1 MSAEDPAARRARLA
15 ALREAAGGE
24 VAVAAPAPSG
34 PPDAAAGAADAP
46 VLKFRNYHA
55 DGAALAP
62 GAATVVEAAK
72 APDLVVEAPARAVV
86 PEGAP
91 DEVRELELRLPT
103 PPAPKT
109 WPLLPRRRPRVRLE
123 GTPRPTVPVCVRGT
137 RPSHA
142 PPVPLPTFL
151 GRPRRAGPPKTARR
165 PGARPRARP
174 GQAGTPHAAGDR
186 GPAAGAGGGWGWRAV
201 RAWGGCVCVCSFC

>member
-24 VAVAAPAPSG
+24 AAVAAPAPSG
-34 PPDAAAGAADAP
+34 PPDAAAGAANAP

-91 DEVRELELRLPT
+91 DEVRDMELRLPT
-103 PPAPKT
+103 PPAPQT
-109 WPLLPRRRPRVRLE
+109 WPLLPRRRPRVRLG
-123 GTPRPTVPVCVRGT
+123 GTPRPTVPVCVRAT

-142 PPVPLPTFL
+142 PSHPSPHLL
-151 GRPRRAGPPKTARR
+151 RPSSPRWPPKNRTPTWSATSRPPWPSWNAARSGRSR
-165 PGARPRARP
+165 PCCGSRL
-174 GQAGTPHAAGDR
+174 GVGVAGSESV
-186 GPAAGAGGGWGWRAV
+186 GGL
-201 RAWGGCVCVCSFC
+201 CVCV